1 MFRCFHRQSVQH
13 HNLGWLLYVCKYEP
27 WSDIALSLH
36 CRHWQR
42 FSPEIIGVLDG
53 EVSLPFCPWNT
64 SSSTFHFL
72 MTFPKILLRKYLE
85 LKSIYQNFWNLVAEK
100 PDDARAPVLW
110 HIPSLETK
118 CAPCVIH
125 GCSSSSSWEER
136 FGADITHGK
145 VLYEI
150 QELFL
155 MQSSANSY
163 IFGIWP
169 MMQYNC
175 LLSETLA
182 LFSWAQ
188 CWYTQRNWRKTWT
201 KIFFNSSR
209 YLFSFFIYIFI
220 SDPPALGS

>member
-1 MFRCFHRQSVQH
+1 MKRYSFISALQALTEIFSRDHRCTGWGSISSLLPLKYIFLHFPLFNDFSQ
-13 HNLGWLLYVCKYEP
+13 NLV
-27 WSDIALSLH
+27 
-36 CRHWQR
+36 
-42 FSPEIIGVLDG
+42 
-53 EVSLPFCPWNT
+53 
-64 SSSTFHFL
+64 
-72 MTFPKILLRKYLE
+72 LRKYLE

-118 CAPCVIH
+118 CVPCVIPMYYS
-125 GCSSSSSWEER
+125 SSSSSWEER

-209 YLFSFFIYIFI
+209 YLLSFFIYIFI